1 MLFLL
6 QIYDVLANC
15 AIDIS
20 LWYDICLFVL
30 TDILTMERKHWELKR
45 LMEAIEKRAERTAA
59 KASALGKLGNYILGK
74 EKPSRATLDR
84 LALFAG
90 FQDWQSFH
98 EALQGEADADAN
110 YEIDQKRKADSQT
123 KG

>member
-1 MLFLL
+1 M
-6 QIYDVLANC
+6 
-15 AIDIS
+15 
-20 LWYDICLFVL
+20 
-30 TDILTMERKHWELKR
+30 TMEHKHWELKR
-45 LMEAIEKRAERTAA
+45 LMEAIEKKAERTAA
-59 KASALGKLGNYILGK
+59 KASAIGKLGNYILGR

-110 YEIDQKRKADSQT
+110 YEIDRHKEGEET
-123 KG
+123 KKE